1 MRTLD
6 YRLITFLFLI
16 WNALLTAFLIWVI
29 LFFRKLSKKVGK
41 GNLIKVL
48 DKVLG
53 LQEKAGKDIKGLEK
67 EIEKIW
73 KESEDCVQKKALV
86 RFNPFNEVGGDQ
98 SFSLVMLDKKDDGF
112 VLTGLHSRERTR
124 IYVKNI
130 KEGKSKIDLSKEE
143 KKALKLAIEKK

>member
-48 DKVLG
+48 DKVLD
-53 LQEKAGKDIKGLEK
+53 LQDKAGKDIKSLEK
-67 EIEKIW
+67 EIEEIW

-98 SFSLVMLDKKDDGF
+98 SFSLVMLDKKDAGF
-112 VLTGLHSRERTR
+112 VFTGLHSRERTR